1 MNDSLKQDGLPE
13 PRFRSGVKVLFS
25 FALRIQQG
33 FFSIGLPRFGAGRL
47 DRYALDVPALRRCEP
62 FVQILADFRVL
73 PWLLR

>member
-33 FFSIGLPRFGAGRL
+33 FFSIALPRFGAVGVSTDTRWTF
-47 DRYALDVPALRRCEP
+47 RRFGAVSP
-62 FVQILADFRVL
+62 SSRF
-73 PWLLR
+73 